1 MQTFALNILRFFCEK
16 STN

>member
-1 MQTFALNILRFFCEK
+1 MQTFALNILRFSCEK

>member
-1 MQTFALNILRFFCEK
+1 MQTFALNILRFYCEK